1 MRNFEVRINNK
12 RHGYYEDCDWEIFKN
27 SAFRTLEI
35 YPMGDTGVARVDQPS
50 EVISL
55 GSNDT
60 LMIVYG

>member
-1 MRNFEVRINNK
+1 
-12 RHGYYEDCDWEIFKN
+12 
-27 SAFRTLEI
+27 
-35 YPMGDTGVARVDQPS
+35 MGDTGVARVDQPS